1 MRNRGRETKTLYSED
16 HVKCK
21 IVIIMLTQAD
31 FEIEEIG
38 VYVNTIS
45 HKRGDLVLN
54 RRNEIVGLSK
64 NLRIIQKF

>member
-1 MRNRGRETKTLYSED
+1 M
-16 HVKCK
+16 KCK
-21 IVIIMLTQAD
+21 MVIIMLTQAD